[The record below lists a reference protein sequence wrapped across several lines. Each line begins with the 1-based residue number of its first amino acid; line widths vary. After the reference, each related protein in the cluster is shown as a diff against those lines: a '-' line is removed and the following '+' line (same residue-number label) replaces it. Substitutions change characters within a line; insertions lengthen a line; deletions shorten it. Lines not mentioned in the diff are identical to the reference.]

1 MDTITF
7 GCGVTNKK
15 TVGDYNYFVFSRLDN
30 YLVILRE
37 KTDGSEYLFKVLS
50 PDDDLDTI
58 WADVSSE
65 EYLRPDQMEISLK
78 KYILTKYQSFIQSLR
93 SDVENW

>member
-7 GCGVTNKK
+7 GCSVTNKK